1 LNTALTAFERAVLD
15 AFLAGDDPKLTLLR
29 AQAEACTVSG
39 RRHSGVGSFT
49 ELHVADSAPRVSPPA
64 MTLGDLDLRVAG
76 LPRGATAMLFVR
88 HGALV
93 LLEFVS
99 NEGDWPQDPVL
110 AGIGYLRYEPTG
122 GGAYKLVNA
131 SARDPDTL
139 ALQLAGHKSARK

>member
-1 LNTALTAFERAVLD
+1 MNTALTAFERAVLD
-15 AFLAGDDPKLTLLR
+15 AFLAGDDPKLALLR
-29 AQAEACTVSG
+29 AQAEACNVAG

-49 ELHVADSAPRVSPPA
+49 ELHVPESAARVAPPA
-64 MTLGDLDLRVAG
+64 MTFGDIDLRVAG

-110 AGIGYLRYEPTG
+110 AGFSYLRYEPTG
-122 GGAYKLVNA
+122 GGGYALVPA
-131 SARDPDTL
+131 PARDPATL
-139 ALQLAGHKSARK
+139 ALQLAGHKSSRK